1 MEHPSQKWLNNFSE
15 TLVPETFIKIFY
27 DSTEPGVQKDAS
39 ASADAQASFSN
50 VSGIVGEDASRSSV
64 KYATGETNL
73 HLLDGTFALLPS
85 DSASVSDVGYISRNV
100 VSNSNHPK
108 LTFTFSKLHTKV
120 IPGITIL
127 WSSVLGEYAKSF
139 KLTAY
144 ADNLQVGAITVSD
157 NSNVR
162 CEVDWEISGYNK
174 IELEILSWCLPE
186 RRARIEWFM
195 VGFRLTYG
203 KENLISYTHE
213 SNRDPISGQLPK
225 DSISFSLDN
234 SQQTWNPLNPQG
246 MYRYLYERQLVTVSY
261 GMDID
266 GTTEWINGGKFFMS
280 EWSVPA
286 NGIEAS
292 FVARDA
298 LGFLM
303 DSAYIG
309 RKSGTL
315 YDICIDALSRLPEN
329 TASYSIS
336 DELKD
341 YTVDISKENNSSYK
355 NSDILQMAANAAGMV
370 LYQTR
375 EGEIRI
381 ERPTFFAG
389 SSSEVYEI
397 DPMNNYQW
405 PEITFSPRLKDI
417 SCSVNNTTRLY
428 PSNSN
433 VDGVTQ
439 SISNPL
445 LNDSI
450 LEKGKNSMTEAYSIL
465 STRKKASLEYRASPH
480 IDALDHVK
488 INHSFGYASEMF
500 VTNAKYTFKGCF
512 KGTLE
517 GYMLSEIASVSLD
530 QSLFSLQYADSRI
543 LTARLTPASM
553 DSPAIG
559 WSAFP
564 ANIVHLDVLTNID
577 GVSTCR
583 VSYSHKGTATVTA
596 SAGNSSASCQ
606 VTAESTYITLSHA
619 SADISWG
626 NYTDVTATFH
636 PSVPSAPE
644 IIWAASNETVRLQVL
659 SNQNG
664 ISVCRIWW
672 NSKGSASITVSA
684 FGESASMNVSTQSSK
699 LSRIPDGTIVKIVE
713 NGAAVDFILAQ
724 HNYLSD
730 HNGSGRTLF
739 VRRYGYRKIR
749 FNNVGSNPNQKY
761 WLYDDNLGE
770 ARWVYYWGRYND
782 FWNNYHYGEG
792 TNTPQ
797 EGFVVPKY
805 NDGASEIRNWL
816 NNDYKN
822 LFSDA
827 MKNLIGETVLRK
839 KTDSIFDFTTSV
851 AESVFLLTSKEL
863 GIGGNAYNAY
873 PNNGGKLSTAQQ
885 ILDSETKLCWTR
897 SPLTDASSDGLSG
910 EDAKRAEHGVVCCS
924 YIGTSRSVW
933 ANNESVFARPAF
945 TLPDNLEI
953 DANGN
958 LMI

>member
-1 MEHPSQKWLNNFSE
+1 MEHPSQKWLNKFSE

-39 ASADAQASFSN
+39 ASADSQTLFSN
-50 VSGIVGEDASRSSV
+50 VSGITFENDKRSIA
-64 KYATGETNL
+64 KYATGEPNL
-73 HLLDGTFALLPS
+73 HLLDGTFLLSPAS
-85 DSASVSDVGYISRNV
+85 GSSANEAGYISRDI
-100 VSNSNHPK
+100 VSESNHPK
-108 LTFTFSKLHTKV
+108 LTFTFSRLHTRP

-127 WSSVLGEYAKSF
+127 WSETLNEYAKSF

-144 ADNLQVGAITVSD
+144 SGDTQVSTITVND
-157 NSNVR
+157 NNDVR
-162 CEVDWEISGYNK
+162 AEVDWEISGYDK
-174 IELEILSWCLPE
+174 ITLEVLSWCLPD

-195 VGFRLTYG
+195 VGFRLTYT
-203 KENLISYTHE
+203 KNNLISYTHE
-213 SNRDPISGQLPK
+213 SNRDPISGQLSK

-266 GTTEWINGGKFFMS
+266 GTAEWINGGKFFMS

-315 YDICIDALSRLPEN
+315 YDICIDALSRLPKN

-355 NSDILQMAANAAGMV
+355 NSDILQTAANAAGMV

-397 DPMNNYQW
+397 DPMNNYKW
-405 PEITFSPRLKDI
+405 PEITFSPRLKDV

-488 INHSFGYASEMF
+488 LNHSFGYASEMF
-500 VTNAKYTFKGCF
+500 VTNAKYTFNGCF

-517 GYMLSEIASVSLD
+517 GYMLSDIASVSLD

-543 LTARLTPASM
+543 LTARLIPASM

-559 WSAFP
+559 WSASP

-583 VSYSHKGTATVTA
+583 VSYAHKGTATVIA

-606 VTAESTYITLSHA
+606 VTGEAPYITLSQS
-619 SADISWG
+619 SANLSWSQY
-626 NYTDVTATFH
+626 NDVTATFH
-636 PSVPSAPE
+636 PTVSSAPS
-644 IIWAASNETVRLQVL
+644 INWSTSSGAVRLQVL
-659 SNQNG
+659 SNSSG
-664 ISVCRIWW
+664 VSTCRIWW
-672 NSKGSASITVSA
+672 NSKGSATVTASA
-684 FGESASMNVSTQSSK
+684 FGESASLNISTQSSA
-699 LSRIPDGTIVKIVE
+699 LSNLPDGTIVKIVE
-713 NGAAVDFILAQ
+713 NGATVDFILAQ

-730 HNGSGRTLF
+730 HNGAGRTLF
-739 VRRYGYRKIR
+739 VRRYGFRKLR
-749 FNNVGSNPNQKY
+749 FNKVDANPNQKY
-761 WLYDDNLGE
+761 WLYDTDSGE
-770 ARWVYYWGRYND
+770 NRWFYYWGRYND

-792 TNTPQ
+792 YN
-797 EGFVVPKY
+797 EDKYFVVPSY
-805 NDGASEIRNWL
+805 NDGPAEITNWL
-816 NNDYKN
+816 NGDYKN
-822 LFSDA
+822 LFSA
-827 MKNLIGETVLRK
+827 SVKNQMGQTVLQK
-839 KTDSIFDFTTSV
+839 KSWITSQV
-851 AESVFLLTSKEL
+851 SASVFLLTAKEL
-863 GIGGNAYNAY
+863 GIVGRGYAAY
-873 PNNGGKLSTAQQ
+873 PDNSSGALPTAKQ
-885 ILDSETKLCWTR
+885 ILNSETSYCWTR
-897 SPLTDASSDGLSG
+897 SRLYDGSADGLSG
-910 EDAKRAEHGVVCCS
+910 DDATRAENGVVCCS
-924 YIGTSRSVW
+924 YRGSSASVW
-933 ANNESVFARPAF
+933 ANNGNVFARPAF
-945 TLPDNLEI
+945 TLPANLEV

>member
-1 MEHPSQKWLNNFSE
+1 MEHPSQKWLNKFSE

-39 ASADAQASFSN
+39 ASADSQTLFSN
-50 VSGIVGEDASRSSV
+50 VSGITSENDKRSIA
-64 KYATGETNL
+64 KYATGEPNL
-73 HLLDGTFALLPS
+73 HLLDGTFLLPPAS
-85 DSASVSDVGYISRNV
+85 GSSANEAGYISRDI
-100 VSNSNHPK
+100 VSESNHPK
-108 LTFTFSKLHTKV
+108 LTFTFSRLHTRP

-127 WSSVLGEYAKSF
+127 WSETLNEYAKSF

-144 ADNLQVGAITVSD
+144 SGDTQLSTITVND
-157 NSNVR
+157 NNDVR
-162 CEVDWEISGYNK
+162 AEVDWEISGYDK
-174 IELEILSWCLPE
+174 ITLEVLSWCLPD

-195 VGFRLTYG
+195 VGFRLTYT
-203 KENLISYTHE
+203 KNNLISYTHE
-213 SNRDPISGQLPK
+213 SNRDPISGQLSK

-266 GTTEWINGGKFFMS
+266 GTAEWINGGKFFMS

-315 YDICIDALSRLPEN
+315 YDVCIDALSRLPEN

-355 NSDILQMAANAAGMV
+355 NSDILQTAANAAGMV

-375 EGEIRI
+375 DGEIRI

-397 DPMNNYQW
+397 DPMNNYKW
-405 PEITFSPRLKDI
+405 PEITFSPRLKDV

-488 INHSFGYASEMF
+488 LNHSFGYASEMF
-500 VTNAKYTFKGCF
+500 VTNAKYTFNGCF

-517 GYMLSEIASVSLD
+517 GYMLSSIASVSLD

-559 WSAFP
+559 WSASP

-577 GVSTCR
+577 SVSTCR

-606 VTAESTYITLSHA
+606 VTAEAPYITLSQS
-619 SADISWG
+619 SANLSW
-626 NYTDVTATFH
+626 NQYNDVTATFH
-636 PSVPSAPE
+636 PTVSSAPS
-644 IIWAASNETVRLQVL
+644 INWSTSSGAVRLQVL
-659 SNQNG
+659 SNSG
-664 ISVCRIWW
+664 GVSTCRIWW
-672 NSKGSASITVSA
+672 NSKDSATVTASA
-684 FGESASMNVSTQSSK
+684 FGESASLNISTQSSA
-699 LSRIPDGTIVKIVE
+699 LSNLPDGTIVKIVE

-730 HNGSGRTLF
+730 HNGAGRTLF
-739 VRRYGYRKIR
+739 VRRYGFRKLR
-749 FNNVGSNPNQKY
+749 FNKVDANPNQKY
-761 WLYDDNLGE
+761 WLYDTNSGE
-770 ARWVYYWGRYND
+770 TRWFYYWGRYNG
-782 FWNNYHYGEG
+782 FWNNSHYGEG
-792 TNTPQ
+792 YNKDDY
-797 EGFVVPKY
+797 FVVPSY
-805 NDGASEIRNWL
+805 NDGPAEITNWL
-816 NNDYKN
+816 NGDYKN
-822 LFSDA
+822 LFSA
-827 MKNLIGETVLRK
+827 SVKNQIGQTVLQK
-839 KTDSIFDFTTSV
+839 KSGFTSQV
-851 AESVFLLTSKEL
+851 SASVFLLTAKEL
-863 GIGGNAYNAY
+863 GIGGRGYAASPDNSSGAL
-873 PNNGGKLSTAQQ
+873 PTAKQ
-885 ILDSETKLCWTR
+885 ILNSETSYCWTR
-897 SPLTDASSDGLSG
+897 SRLHDGSVDGLSG
-910 EDAKRAEHGVVCCS
+910 DDATRAEHGVVCCS
-924 YIGTSRSVW
+924 YRGSSASVW
-933 ANNESVFARPAF
+933 ANNENVFARPAF
-945 TLPDNLEI
+945 TLPANLEV

>member
-1 MEHPSQKWLNNFSE
+1 MEHPSQKWLNKFSE

-39 ASADAQASFSN
+39 ASADSQTLFSN
-50 VSGIVGEDASRSSV
+50 VSGITSENNKRSIA
-64 KYATGETNL
+64 KYATGEPNL
-73 HLLDGTFALLPS
+73 HLLDGTFLLSPAS
-85 DSASVSDVGYISRNV
+85 GSSANEAGYISRDI
-100 VSNSNHPK
+100 VSESNHPK
-108 LTFTFSKLHTKV
+108 LTFTFSRLHTRP

-127 WSSVLGEYAKSF
+127 WSETLNEYAKSF

-144 ADNLQVGAITVSD
+144 SGDTQVSTITVND
-157 NSNVR
+157 NNDVR
-162 CEVDWEISGYNK
+162 AEVDWEISGYDK
-174 IELEILSWCLPE
+174 ITLEVLSWCLPD

-195 VGFRLTYG
+195 VGFRLTYT
-203 KENLISYTHE
+203 KNNLISYTHE
-213 SNRDPISGQLPK
+213 SNRDPISGQLSK

-315 YDICIDALSRLPEN
+315 YDICIDALSRLPKN

-355 NSDILQMAANAAGMV
+355 NSDILQTAANAAGMV

-397 DPMNNYQW
+397 DPMNNYKW
-405 PEITFSPRLKDI
+405 PEITFSPRLKDV

-488 INHSFGYASEMF
+488 LNHSFGYASEMF
-500 VTNAKYTFKGCF
+500 VTNAKYTFNGCF

-517 GYMLSEIASVSLD
+517 GYMLSDIASVSLD

-553 DSPAIG
+553 NSPAIG
-559 WSAFP
+559 WNASP

-606 VTAESTYITLSHA
+606 VTAEAPYITLIHS
-619 SADISWG
+619 SANLSWSQY
-626 NYTDVTATFH
+626 NDVTATFH
-636 PSVPSAPE
+636 PTVSSAPS
-644 IIWAASNETVRLQVL
+644 INWSTSSGAVRLQVL
-659 SNQNG
+659 SNSG
-664 ISVCRIWW
+664 GVSTCRIWW
-672 NSKGSASITVSA
+672 NSKGSATVTASA
-684 FGESASMNVSTQSSK
+684 FGESASLNISTQSSA
-699 LSRIPDGTIVKIVE
+699 LSNLPDGTIVKIVE

-730 HNGSGRTLF
+730 HNGAGRTLF
-739 VRRYGYRKIR
+739 VRRYGFRKLR
-749 FNNVGSNPNQKY
+749 FNKVDANPNQKY
-761 WLYDDNLGE
+761 WLYDTTYQEN
-770 ARWVYYWGRYND
+770 RWFYYWGRYND

-792 TNTPQ
+792 YN
-797 EGFVVPKY
+797 EDSYFVVPSY
-805 NDGASEIRNWL
+805 NDGPAEITNWL
-816 NNDYKN
+816 NGDYKN
-822 LFSDA
+822 LFSA
-827 MKNLIGETVLRK
+827 SVKNQMGQTVLQK
-839 KTDSIFDFTTSV
+839 KPGFTSQVST
-851 AESVFLLTSKEL
+851 SVFLLTAKEL
-863 GIGGNAYNAY
+863 GIGTKGYYAY
-873 PNNGGKLSTAQQ
+873 PDNSSRALPTAKQ
-885 ILDSETKLCWTR
+885 ILNSETSYCWTR
-897 SPLTDASSDGLSG
+897 SRLNDGSVDGLSG
-910 EDAKRAEHGVVCCS
+910 DDATRAEHGVVCCS
-924 YIGTSRSVW
+924 YRGSSASVW
-933 ANNESVFARPAF
+933 ANNGNVFARPAF
-945 TLPDNLEI
+945 TLPANLEV

>member
-1 MEHPSQKWLNNFSE
+1 MEHPSQKWLNKFSE

-39 ASADAQASFSN
+39 ASADTQASFSN
-50 VSGIVGEDASRSSV
+50 VSGITSDDKRTVS
-64 KYATGETNL
+64 KYATGEPNL
-73 HLLDGTFALLPS
+73 HLLDGTFLLPPAS
-85 DSASVSDVGYISRNV
+85 GSSANEAGYISRDI
-100 VSNSNHPK
+100 VSESNHPK
-108 LTFTFSKLHTKV
+108 LTFTFSRLHTRP

-127 WSSVLGEYAKSF
+127 WSETLNEYAKSF

-144 ADNLQVGAITVSD
+144 SGDTQVSTITVND
-157 NSNVR
+157 NNNVR
-162 CEVDWEISGYNK
+162 AEVDWEISGYDK
-174 IELEILSWCLPE
+174 ITLEVLSWCLPD

-195 VGFRLTYG
+195 VGFRLAYT
-203 KENLISYTHE
+203 KNNLISYTHE
-213 SNRDPISGQLPK
+213 SNRDPISGQLSK

-315 YDICIDALSRLPEN
+315 YDICIDALSRLPKN

-336 DELKD
+336 EELKD

-355 NSDILQMAANAAGMV
+355 NSDILQTAANAAGMV

-397 DPMNNYQW
+397 DPMNNYKW
-405 PEITFSPRLKDI
+405 PEITFSPRLKDV

-488 INHSFGYASEMF
+488 LNHSFGYASEMF
-500 VTNAKYTFKGCF
+500 VTNAKYTFNGCF

-517 GYMLSEIASVSLD
+517 GYMLSDIASVSLD

-559 WSAFP
+559 WSASP

-583 VSYSHKGTATVTA
+583 VSYAHKGTATVTA

-606 VTAESTYITLSHA
+606 VTAETPYITLSQS
-619 SADISWG
+619 SANLSWSQY
-626 NYTDVTATFH
+626 NDVTATFH
-636 PSVPSAPE
+636 PTVSSAPS
-644 IIWAASNETVRLQVL
+644 INWSTSSGAVRLQVL
-659 SNQNG
+659 SNSG
-664 ISVCRIWW
+664 GVSTCRIWW
-672 NSKGSASITVSA
+672 NSKGSATVTASA
-684 FGESASMNVSTQSSK
+684 FGESASLNISTQSSA
-699 LSRIPDGTIVKIVE
+699 LSNLPDGTIVKIVE

-724 HNYLSD
+724 HNYLSN
-730 HNGSGRTLF
+730 HNGAGRTLF
-739 VRRYGYRKIR
+739 VRRYGFRKLR
-749 FNNVGSNPNQKY
+749 FNKVDANPNQKY
-761 WLYDDNLGE
+761 WLYDTTYQEN
-770 ARWVYYWGRYND
+770 RWFYYWGRYND

-792 TNTPQ
+792 YN
-797 EGFVVPKY
+797 EDSYFVVPSY
-805 NDGASEIRNWL
+805 NDGPAEITNWL
-816 NNDYKN
+816 NGDYKN
-822 LFSDA
+822 LFSA
-827 MKNLIGETVLRK
+827 SVKNQMGRTALAKEWFST
-839 KTDSIFDFTTSV
+839 
-851 AESVFLLTSKEL
+851 SVFLLTAKEL
-863 GIGGNAYNAY
+863 GIVGRGYAAY
-873 PNNGGKLSTAQQ
+873 PDNSSGALPTAKQ
-885 ILDSETKLCWTR
+885 ILNSETSYCWTR
-897 SPLTDASSDGLSG
+897 SRLTDGSVDGLSG
-910 EDAKRAEHGVVCCS
+910 DDATRAEHGVVCCS
-924 YIGTSRSVW
+924 YRGSSASVW
-933 ANNESVFARPAF
+933 ANNGNVFARPAF
-945 TLPDNLEI
+945 TLPANLEV

>member
-1 MEHPSQKWLNNFSE
+1 MEHPSQKWLDKFSE
-15 TLVPETFIKIFY
+15 TLVPETFIKISY

-39 ASADAQASFSN
+39 ASTDSQTPFSN
-50 VSGIVGEDASRSSV
+50 VSGITSENDKRSIA
-64 KYATGETNL
+64 KYATGEPNL
-73 HLLDGTFALLPS
+73 HLLNGTFILPPASGSSAADAGYVSRYVVS
-85 DSASVSDVGYISRNV
+85 DSY
-100 VSNSNHPK
+100 HPK
-108 LTFTFSKLHTKV
+108 LTFTFSKLHV
-120 IPGITIL
+120 RPIPGVTIL
-127 WSSVLGEYAKSF
+127 WSNTLNECAKSF

-144 ADNLQVGAITVSD
+144 SGSTQIGTITVSD
-157 NSNVR
+157 NTDIR
-162 CEVDWEISGYNK
+162 CEVEWEISGYDS
-174 IELEILSWCLPE
+174 ITLEVLSWCVPN

-195 VGFRLTYG
+195 VGFRLTYE
-203 KENLISYTHE
+203 KENLISYSHE
-213 SNRDPISGQLPK
+213 SNRDPISGQLSK
-225 DSISFSLDN
+225 DSVSFSLDN

-261 GMDID
+261 GMDVD
-266 GTTEWINGGKFFMS
+266 GTTEWINGGRFFMS
-280 EWSVPA
+280 EWSVPS

-303 DSAYIG
+303 SSAYVG

-315 YDICIDALSRLPEN
+315 YDMCVDALSQLPEN

-341 YTVDISKENNSSYK
+341 YPVDISKESNSSYK

-381 ERPTFFAG
+381 ERPTFFSG

-405 PEITFSPRLKDI
+405 PEITFASRLKDV

-433 VDGVTQ
+433 IDGVTQ
-439 SISNPL
+439 SVSNSL

-450 LEKGKNSMTEAYSIL
+450 LEKSKNSMTEAYSIL

-488 INHSFGYASEMF
+488 LNHSFGYASEVF
-500 VTNAKYTFKGCF
+500 ATNVKYTFNGCF

-517 GYMLSEIASVSLD
+517 GYMLSDIASISLD
-530 QSLFSLQYADSRI
+530 QSSFSFQYADSRI

-553 DSPAIG
+553 DSPAIS
-559 WSAFP
+559 WSASP

-583 VSYSHKGTATVTA
+583 VSYAHKGTATVTA

-606 VTAESTYITLSHA
+606 VTAEEPYITISQSSANLSW
-619 SADISWG
+619 SQ
-626 NYTDVTATFH
+626 YTDVTATFH
-636 PSVPSAPE
+636 PTVPSAPS
-644 IIWAASNETVRLQVL
+644 INWSASSGAVRLQVL
-659 SNQNG
+659 SNSG
-664 ISVCRIWW
+664 GVSTCRVWW
-672 NSKGSASITVSA
+672 NSKGSATVTANA
-684 FGESASMNVSTQSSK
+684 FGESASLNVSTQSSA
-699 LSRIPDGTIVKIVE
+699 LSNLPDGTIVKIVE

-730 HNGSGRTLF
+730 HNGAGRTLF
-739 VRRYGYRKIR
+739 VRRYGFRKLR
-749 FNNVGSNPNQKY
+749 FNKVDANPNQKY
-761 WLYDDNLGE
+761 WLYDSDYQEN
-770 ARWVYYWGRYND
+770 RWFYYWGRYND

-792 TNTPQ
+792 YN
-797 EGFVVPKY
+797 EDSYFHVPSY
-805 NDGASEIRNWL
+805 SDGPAEITNWL
-816 NNDYKN
+816 NGDYKN
-822 LFSDA
+822 SFSA
-827 MKNLIGETVLRK
+827 SVKNQIGQTVLQK
-839 KTDSIFDFTTSV
+839 KSGFTSQVSASI
-851 AESVFLLTSKEL
+851 FLLTAKEL
-863 GIGGNAYNAY
+863 GIGGGSYAAFPDNSSGAL
-873 PNNGGKLSTAQQ
+873 PTAKQ
-885 ILDSETKLCWTR
+885 ILNSETPYCWTR
-897 SPLTDASSDGLSG
+897 SRLFDGSADGLSG
-910 EDAKRAEHGVVCCS
+910 DDATRAEHGVVCCS
-924 YIGTSRSVW
+924 YQGFSASVW
-933 ANNESVFARPAF
+933 ANNGDVFARPAF
-945 TLPDNLEI
+945 TLPANLEV

>member
-1 MEHPSQKWLNNFSE
+1 MEHPSQKWLNKFSE

-39 ASADAQASFSN
+39 ASADTQASFSN
-50 VSGIVGEDASRSSV
+50 VSGITSDNDKRIIS
-64 KYATGETNL
+64 KYATGEPNL
-73 HLLDGTFALLPS
+73 HLLDGTFLLSPAPGS
-85 DSASVSDVGYISRNV
+85 SANDAGYISRDI
-100 VSNSNHPK
+100 VSESNHPK
-108 LTFTFSKLHTKV
+108 LTFTFSRLHTRP
-120 IPGITIL
+120 IPGVTIL
-127 WSSVLGEYAKSF
+127 WSETLNEYAKSF

-144 ADNLQVGAITVSD
+144 SGDTQVSTITVND
-157 NSNVR
+157 NNSVR
-162 CEVDWEISGYNK
+162 AEVDWEISGYDK
-174 IELEILSWCLPE
+174 ITLEVLSWCLPD

-195 VGFRLTYG
+195 VGFRLVYT
-203 KENLISYTHE
+203 KNNLISYTHE
-213 SNRDPISGQLPK
+213 SNRDPISGQLSK

-315 YDICIDALSRLPEN
+315 YDICIDALSRLPKN

-355 NSDILQMAANAAGMV
+355 NSDILQTAANAAGMV

-397 DPMNNYQW
+397 DPMNNYKW
-405 PEITFSPRLKDI
+405 PEITFSPRLKDV

-488 INHSFGYASEMF
+488 LNHSFGYASEMF
-500 VTNAKYTFKGCF
+500 VTNAKYTFNGCF

-517 GYMLSEIASVSLD
+517 GYMLSDIASVSLD

-553 DSPAIG
+553 GSPAIG
-559 WSAFP
+559 WSTSP

-606 VTAESTYITLSHA
+606 VTGEAPYITLSQS
-619 SADISWG
+619 SANLSWSQY
-626 NYTDVTATFH
+626 NDVTATFH
-636 PSVPSAPE
+636 PTVSSAPS
-644 IIWAASNETVRLQVL
+644 INWSTSSGVVRLQVL
-659 SNQNG
+659 SNSG
-664 ISVCRIWW
+664 GVSTCRIWW
-672 NSKGSASITVSA
+672 NSKGSATVTASA
-684 FGESASMNVSTQSSK
+684 FGESASLNVTTQSSA
-699 LSRIPDGTIVKIVE
+699 LSNLPDGAIVKIVE

-730 HNGSGRTLF
+730 HNGAGRTLF

-749 FNNVGSNPNQKY
+749 FNNVGNNPNQKY
-761 WLYDDNLGE
+761 WLYDTDSGKN
-770 ARWVYYWGRYND
+770 RWFYYWGRYND

-792 TNTPQ
+792 YN
-797 EGFVVPKY
+797 EDSYFVVPSY
-805 NDGASEIRNWL
+805 NDGPAEITNWL
-816 NNDYKN
+816 NGDYKN
-822 LFSDA
+822 LFSA
-827 MKNLIGETVLRK
+827 SVKKQIGQTILQK
-839 KTDSIFDFTTSV
+839 KSGFTSQVSTSI
-851 AESVFLLTSKEL
+851 FLLTAKEL
-863 GIGGNAYNAY
+863 GIGTKGYYAY
-873 PNNGGKLSTAQQ
+873 PDNSSRALPTAKQ
-885 ILDSETKLCWTR
+885 ILNSETSYCWTR
-897 SPLTDASSDGLSG
+897 SRLTDGSVDGLSG
-910 EDAKRAEHGVVCCS
+910 DDATRAENGVVCCS
-924 YIGTSRSVW
+924 YRGSSASVW
-933 ANNESVFARPAF
+933 ANNGNVFARPAF
-945 TLPDNLEI
+945 TLPANLEV
-953 DANGN
+953 DTNGN

>member
-1 MEHPSQKWLNNFSE
+1 MEHPSQKWLNKFSE

-27 DSTEPGVQKDAS
+27 DSTEPGIQKDAS
-39 ASADAQASFSN
+39 ASADSQTLFSN
-50 VSGIVGEDASRSSV
+50 VSGITSENDKRSIA
-64 KYATGETNL
+64 KYATGEPNL
-73 HLLDGTFALLPS
+73 HLLDGTFLLPPAS
-85 DSASVSDVGYISRNV
+85 GSSANEAGYISRDI
-100 VSNSNHPK
+100 VSESNHPK
-108 LTFTFSKLHTKV
+108 LTFTFSRLHTRP

-127 WSSVLGEYAKSF
+127 WSETLNEYAKSF

-144 ADNLQVGAITVSD
+144 SGDTQVSTITVND
-157 NSNVR
+157 NNDVR
-162 CEVDWEISGYNK
+162 IEVDWEISGYDK
-174 IELEILSWCLPE
+174 ITLEVLSWCLPD

-195 VGFRLTYG
+195 VGFRLTYT
-203 KENLISYTHE
+203 KNNLISYTHE
-213 SNRDPISGQLPK
+213 SNRDPISGQLSK

-355 NSDILQMAANAAGMV
+355 NSDILQTAANAAGMV

-397 DPMNNYQW
+397 DPMNNYKW
-405 PEITFSPRLKDI
+405 PEITFSPRLKDV

-439 SISNPL
+439 SVSNPL

-488 INHSFGYASEMF
+488 LNHSFGYASEMF
-500 VTNAKYTFKGCF
+500 VTNAKYTFNGCF

-517 GYMLSEIASVSLD
+517 GYMLSDIASVSLD

-543 LTARLTPASM
+543 LTARLTPASV

-559 WSAFP
+559 WSASP

-606 VTAESTYITLSHA
+606 VTAEAPYITLSQS
-619 SADISWG
+619 SANLSWSQY
-626 NYTDVTATFH
+626 NDVTATFH
-636 PSVPSAPE
+636 PTVSSAPS
-644 IIWAASNETVRLQVL
+644 INWSTSSGAVRLQVL
-659 SNQNG
+659 SNSG
-664 ISVCRIWW
+664 GVSTCRIWW
-672 NSKGSASITVSA
+672 NSKGSATVTASA
-684 FGESASMNVSTQSSK
+684 FGESASLNISTQSSA
-699 LSRIPDGTIVKIVE
+699 LSNLPDGTIVKIVE

-730 HNGSGRTLF
+730 HNGAGRTLF
-739 VRRYGYRKIR
+739 VRRYGFRKLR
-749 FNNVGSNPNQKY
+749 FNKVDANPNQKY
-761 WLYDDNLGE
+761 WLYDTDSGE
-770 ARWVYYWGRYND
+770 NRWFYYWGRYND

-792 TNTPQ
+792 YN
-797 EGFVVPKY
+797 EDSYFVVPSY
-805 NDGASEIRNWL
+805 NDGPAEITNWL
-816 NNDYKN
+816 NGDYKN
-822 LFSDA
+822 LFSA
-827 MKNLIGETVLRK
+827 SVKNQMGQTVLQK
-839 KTDSIFDFTTSV
+839 KSGFTSQVST
-851 AESVFLLTSKEL
+851 SVFLLTAKEL
-863 GIGGNAYNAY
+863 GIVGRGYSAY
-873 PNNGGKLSTAQQ
+873 PDNSSGALPTAKQ
-885 ILDSETKLCWTR
+885 ILNSETSYCWTR
-897 SPLTDASSDGLSG
+897 SRLYDGSADGLSG
-910 EDAKRAEHGVVCCS
+910 DDATRAENGVVCCS
-924 YIGTSRSVW
+924 YRGSSASVW
-933 ANNESVFARPAF
+933 ANNGDVFARPAF
-945 TLPDNLEI
+945 TLPANLEV

>member
-1 MEHPSQKWLNNFSE
+1 MEHPSQKWLNKFSE

-39 ASADAQASFSN
+39 ASADSQTLFSN
-50 VSGIVGEDASRSSV
+50 VSGITSENDKRSIA
-64 KYATGETNL
+64 KYATGEPNL
-73 HLLDGTFALLPS
+73 HLLDGTFLLPPAS
-85 DSASVSDVGYISRNV
+85 GSSANEAGYISRDI
-100 VSNSNHPK
+100 VSESNHPK
-108 LTFTFSKLHTKV
+108 LTFTFSRLHTRP
-120 IPGITIL
+120 IPGVTIL
-127 WSSVLGEYAKSF
+127 WSETLNEYAKSF

-144 ADNLQVGAITVSD
+144 SGDTQVSTITVND
-157 NSNVR
+157 NNSFR
-162 CEVDWEISGYNK
+162 AEVDWEISGYDK
-174 IELEILSWCLPE
+174 ITLEVLSWCLPD

-195 VGFRLTYG
+195 VGFRLAYT
-203 KENLISYTHE
+203 KNNLISYTHE
-213 SNRDPISGQLPK
+213 SNRDPISGQLSK

-315 YDICIDALSRLPEN
+315 YDVCIDALSRLPEN

-397 DPMNNYQW
+397 DSMNNYQW
-405 PEITFSPRLKDI
+405 PEITFSPRLKDV

-488 INHSFGYASEMF
+488 LNHSFGYASEMF
-500 VTNAKYTFKGCF
+500 VTNAKYTFNGCF

-517 GYMLSEIASVSLD
+517 GYMLSDIASVSLD

-559 WSAFP
+559 WSASP

-606 VTAESTYITLSHA
+606 VTAEAPYITLSQS
-619 SADISWG
+619 SANLSWSQY
-626 NYTDVTATFH
+626 NDVTATFH
-636 PSVPSAPE
+636 PTVSSAPS
-644 IIWAASNETVRLQVL
+644 INWSTSSGAVRLQVL
-659 SNQNG
+659 SNSG
-664 ISVCRIWW
+664 GVSTCRIWW
-672 NSKGSASITVSA
+672 NSKGSATVTASA
-684 FGESASMNVSTQSSK
+684 FGESASLNISAQSSA
-699 LSRIPDGTIVKIVE
+699 LSNLPDGTIVKIVE

-730 HNGSGRTLF
+730 HNGAGRTLF
-739 VRRYGYRKIR
+739 VRRYGFRKLR
-749 FNNVGSNPNQKY
+749 FNKVDANPNQKY
-761 WLYDDNLGE
+761 WLHDTDSGE
-770 ARWVYYWGRYND
+770 NRWFYYWGRYND

-792 TNTPQ
+792 YN
-797 EGFVVPKY
+797 EDKYFVVPSY
-805 NDGASEIRNWL
+805 NDGPAEITNWL
-816 NNDYKN
+816 NGDYKN
-822 LFSDA
+822 LFSA
-827 MKNLIGETVLRK
+827 SVKNQMGQTVLQK
-839 KTDSIFDFTTSV
+839 KSGFTSQVST
-851 AESVFLLTSKEL
+851 SVFLLTAKEL
-863 GIGGNAYNAY
+863 GIVGRGYAAY
-873 PNNGGKLSTAQQ
+873 PDNSSGALPTAKQ
-885 ILDSETKLCWTR
+885 ILNSETSYCWTR
-897 SPLTDASSDGLSG
+897 SHLTDGSVDGLSG
-910 EDAKRAEHGVVCCS
+910 DDATRAEHGVVCCS
-924 YIGTSRSVW
+924 YRGSSASVW
-933 ANNESVFARPAF
+933 ANNGNVFARPAF
-945 TLPDNLEI
+945 TLPANLEV

>member
-1 MEHPSQKWLNNFSE
+1 MEHPSQKWLNKFSE
-15 TLVPETFIKIFY
+15 TLVPETFIKIVY

-39 ASADAQASFSN
+39 ASADSQTLFSN
-50 VSGIVGEDASRSSV
+50 VSGITSENDKRSIA
-64 KYATGETNL
+64 KYATGEPNL
-73 HLLDGTFALLPS
+73 HLLDGTFLLPPAS
-85 DSASVSDVGYISRNV
+85 GSSANEAGYISRDI
-100 VSNSNHPK
+100 VSESNHPK
-108 LTFTFSKLHTKV
+108 LTFTFSRLHTRP

-127 WSSVLGEYAKSF
+127 WSETLNEYAKSF

-144 ADNLQVGAITVSD
+144 SGDTQVSTITVND
-157 NSNVR
+157 NNDVR
-162 CEVDWEISGYNK
+162 AEVDWEISGYDK
-174 IELEILSWCLPE
+174 ITLEVLSWCLPD

-195 VGFRLTYG
+195 VGFRLTYT
-203 KENLISYTHE
+203 KNNLISYTHE
-213 SNRDPISGQLPK
+213 SNRDPISGQLSK

-315 YDICIDALSRLPEN
+315 YDICIDALSRLPKN

-397 DPMNNYQW
+397 DPMNNYKW
-405 PEITFSPRLKDI
+405 PEITFSPRLKDV

-488 INHSFGYASEMF
+488 LNHSFGYASEMF
-500 VTNAKYTFKGCF
+500 VTNAKYTFNGCF

-517 GYMLSEIASVSLD
+517 GYMLSDIASVSLD

-553 DSPAIG
+553 NSPAIG
-559 WSAFP
+559 WSASP

-583 VSYSHKGTATVTA
+583 VSYAHKGTATVTA

-606 VTAESTYITLSHA
+606 VTAEVPYITLSQS
-619 SADISWG
+619 SANLSWSQY
-626 NYTDVTATFH
+626 NDVTATFH
-636 PSVPSAPE
+636 PTVSSAPS
-644 IIWAASNETVRLQVL
+644 INWSTSSGAVRLQVL
-659 SNQNG
+659 SNSG
-664 ISVCRIWW
+664 GVSTCRIWW
-672 NSKGSASITVSA
+672 NSKGSATVTASA
-684 FGESASMNVSTQSSK
+684 FGESASLNVTTQSSA
-699 LSRIPDGTIVKIVE
+699 LSNLPDGTIVKIVE

-730 HNGSGRTLF
+730 HNGAGRTLF
-739 VRRYGYRKIR
+739 VRRYGFRKLR
-749 FNNVGSNPNQKY
+749 FNKVDANPNQKY
-761 WLYDDNLGE
+761 WLYDTDSGE
-770 ARWVYYWGRYND
+770 NRWFYYWGRYND

-792 TNTPQ
+792 YN
-797 EGFVVPKY
+797 EDKYFVVPSY
-805 NDGASEIRNWL
+805 NDGPAEITNWL
-816 NNDYKN
+816 NGDYKN
-822 LFSDA
+822 LFSA
-827 MKNLIGETVLRK
+827 SVKNQMGQTVLQK
-839 KTDSIFDFTTSV
+839 KSGFTSQVST
-851 AESVFLLTSKEL
+851 SVFLLTAKEL
-863 GIGGNAYNAY
+863 GIVGRGYFAY
-873 PNNGGKLSTAQQ
+873 PDNSSGALPTAKQ
-885 ILDSETKLCWTR
+885 ILNSETSYCWTR
-897 SPLTDASSDGLSG
+897 SRLYDGSADSLSG
-910 EDAKRAEHGVVCCS
+910 DDATRAENGVVCCS
-924 YIGTSRSVW
+924 YRGSSASVW
-933 ANNESVFARPAF
+933 ANNGNVFARPAF
-945 TLPDNLEI
+945 TLPANLEV

>member
-1 MEHPSQKWLNNFSE
+1 MEHPSQKWLNKFSE

-39 ASADAQASFSN
+39 ASADSQTLFSN
-50 VSGIVGEDASRSSV
+50 VSGITSENDKRSIA
-64 KYATGETNL
+64 KYATGEPNL
-73 HLLDGTFALLPS
+73 HLLDGTFLLSPAS
-85 DSASVSDVGYISRNV
+85 GSSANEAGYISRDI
-100 VSNSNHPK
+100 VSESNHPK
-108 LTFTFSKLHTKV
+108 LTFTFSRLHTRP

-127 WSSVLGEYAKSF
+127 WSETLNEYAKSF

-144 ADNLQVGAITVSD
+144 SGDTQVSTITVND
-157 NSNVR
+157 NNDVR
-162 CEVDWEISGYNK
+162 AEVDWEISGYDK
-174 IELEILSWCLPE
+174 ITLEVLSWCLPD

-195 VGFRLTYG
+195 VGFRLTYT
-203 KENLISYTHE
+203 KNNLISYTHE
-213 SNRDPISGQLPK
+213 SNRDPISGQLSK

-315 YDICIDALSRLPEN
+315 YDICIDALSRLPKN

-355 NSDILQMAANAAGMV
+355 NSDILQTAANAAGMV

-397 DPMNNYQW
+397 DPMNNYKW
-405 PEITFSPRLKDI
+405 PEITFSPRLKDV

-488 INHSFGYASEMF
+488 LNHSFGYASEMF
-500 VTNAKYTFKGCF
+500 VTNAKYTFNGCF

-517 GYMLSEIASVSLD
+517 GYMLSDIASVSLD

-553 DSPAIG
+553 NSPAIG
-559 WSAFP
+559 WNASP

-606 VTAESTYITLSHA
+606 VTAEAPYITLSHS
-619 SADISWG
+619 SANLSWSQY
-626 NYTDVTATFH
+626 NDVTATFH
-636 PSVPSAPE
+636 PTVSSAPS
-644 IIWAASNETVRLQVL
+644 INWSTSSGAVRLQVL
-659 SNQNG
+659 SNSG
-664 ISVCRIWW
+664 GVSTCRIWW
-672 NSKGSASITVSA
+672 NSKGSATVTASA
-684 FGESASMNVSTQSSK
+684 FGESASLNISTQSSA
-699 LSRIPDGTIVKIVE
+699 LSNLPDGTIVKIVE

-730 HNGSGRTLF
+730 HNGAGRTLF
-739 VRRYGYRKIR
+739 VRRYGFRKLR
-749 FNNVGSNPNQKY
+749 FNKVDANPNQKY
-761 WLYDDNLGE
+761 WLYDTTYQEN
-770 ARWVYYWGRYND
+770 RWFYYWGRYND
-782 FWNNYHYGEG
+782 FWSNYHYGEG
-792 TNTPQ
+792 YN
-797 EGFVVPKY
+797 EDKYFIVPSY
-805 NDGASEIRNWL
+805 NDGPAEITNWL
-816 NNDYKN
+816 NGDYKN
-822 LFSDA
+822 LFSA
-827 MKNLIGETVLRK
+827 SVKNQMGQTVLQK
-839 KTDSIFDFTTSV
+839 KSGFTSQVST
-851 AESVFLLTSKEL
+851 SVFLLTAKEL
-863 GIGGNAYNAY
+863 GIVGRGYAAY
-873 PNNGGKLSTAQQ
+873 PDNSSGALPTAKQ
-885 ILDSETKLCWTR
+885 ILNSETSYCWTR
-897 SPLTDASSDGLSG
+897 SRLTDGSVDGLSG
-910 EDAKRAEHGVVCCS
+910 DDATRAENGVVCCS
-924 YIGTSRSVW
+924 YRGSSASVW
-933 ANNESVFARPAF
+933 ANNGDVFARPAF
-945 TLPDNLEI
+945 TLPANLEV

>member
-1 MEHPSQKWLNNFSE
+1 MEHPSQKWLNKFSE

-39 ASADAQASFSN
+39 ASADTQASFSN
-50 VSGIVGEDASRSSV
+50 VSGITSDNDKRTVS
-64 KYATGETNL
+64 KYATGEPNL
-73 HLLDGTFALLPS
+73 HLLDGTFLLSPVPGS
-85 DSASVSDVGYISRNV
+85 SANDAGYISRDI
-100 VSNSNHPK
+100 VSESNHPK
-108 LTFTFSKLHTKV
+108 LTFTFSRLHTRP

-127 WSSVLGEYAKSF
+127 WSETLNEYAKSF

-144 ADNLQVGAITVSD
+144 SGDTQVSTITVND
-157 NSNVR
+157 NSSVR
-162 CEVDWEISGYNK
+162 VEVDWEISGYDK
-174 IELEILSWCLPE
+174 ITLEVLSWCLPD

-195 VGFRLTYG
+195 VGFRLAYT
-203 KENLISYTHE
+203 KNNLISYTHE
-213 SNRDPISGQLPK
+213 SNRDPISGQLSK

-355 NSDILQMAANAAGMV
+355 NSDILQTAANAAGMV

-397 DPMNNYQW
+397 DPMNNYRW
-405 PEITFSPRLKDI
+405 PEITFSPRLKDV

-439 SISNPL
+439 SVSNPL

-488 INHSFGYASEMF
+488 LNHSFGYASEMF
-500 VTNAKYTFKGCF
+500 VTNAKYTFNGCF

-517 GYMLSEIASVSLD
+517 GYMLSDIASVSLD

-553 DSPAIG
+553 DSPTIG
-559 WSAFP
+559 WSASP

-583 VSYSHKGTATVTA
+583 VSYAHKGTATVTA

-606 VTAESTYITLSHA
+606 VTTEAPYITLSQS
-619 SADISWG
+619 SANLSWSQY
-626 NYTDVTATFH
+626 NDVTATFH
-636 PSVPSAPE
+636 PTVSSAPS
-644 IIWAASNETVRLQVL
+644 INWSTSSGAVRLQVL
-659 SNQNG
+659 SNSG
-664 ISVCRIWW
+664 GVSTCRIWW
-672 NSKGSASITVSA
+672 NSKGSATVTASA
-684 FGESASMNVSTQSSK
+684 FGESASLNVTAQSSA
-699 LSRIPDGTIVKIVE
+699 LSNLPDGTIVKIVE

-739 VRRYGYRKIR
+739 VRRYGFRKLR
-749 FNNVGSNPNQKY
+749 FNKVDANPNQKY
-761 WLYDDNLGE
+761 WLYDTTYQEN
-770 ARWVYYWGRYND
+770 RWFYYWGRYND

-792 TNTPQ
+792 YN
-797 EGFVVPKY
+797 EDSYFVVPSY
-805 NDGASEIRNWL
+805 NDGPAEITNWL
-816 NNDYKN
+816 NGDYKN
-822 LFSDA
+822 LFSA
-827 MKNLIGETVLRK
+827 SVKNQMGQTVLQK
-839 KTDSIFDFTTSV
+839 KSGFTSQV
-851 AESVFLLTSKEL
+851 SASVFLLTAKEL
-863 GIGGNAYNAY
+863 GIGTKGYYAY
-873 PNNGGKLSTAQQ
+873 PDNSNGALPTAKQ
-885 ILDSETKLCWTR
+885 ILNSETSYCWTR
-897 SPLTDASSDGLSG
+897 SRLTDGSVDGLNG
-910 EDAKRAEHGVVCCS
+910 DDATRAEHGVVCCS
-924 YIGTSRSVW
+924 YRGSSASVW
-933 ANNESVFARPAF
+933 ANNGNVFARPAF
-945 TLPDNLEI
+945 TLPANLEV

>member
-1 MEHPSQKWLNNFSE
+1 
-15 TLVPETFIKIFY
+15 
-27 DSTEPGVQKDAS
+27 
-39 ASADAQASFSN
+39 
-50 VSGIVGEDASRSSV
+50 
-64 KYATGETNL
+64 
-73 HLLDGTFALLPS
+73 
-85 DSASVSDVGYISRNV
+85 
-100 VSNSNHPK
+100 
-108 LTFTFSKLHTKV
+108 
-120 IPGITIL
+120 
-127 WSSVLGEYAKSF
+127 
-139 KLTAY
+139 
-144 ADNLQVGAITVSD
+144 
-157 NSNVR
+157 
-162 CEVDWEISGYNK
+162 
-174 IELEILSWCLPE
+174 
-186 RRARIEWFM
+186 
-195 VGFRLTYG
+195 
-203 KENLISYTHE
+203 
-213 SNRDPISGQLPK
+213 
-225 DSISFSLDN
+225 
-234 SQQTWNPLNPQG
+234 
-246 MYRYLYERQLVTVSY
+246 
-261 GMDID
+261 MDID

-315 YDICIDALSRLPEN
+315 YDICIDALSRLPKN

-355 NSDILQMAANAAGMV
+355 NSDILQTAANAAGMV

-397 DPMNNYQW
+397 DPMNNYKW
-405 PEITFSPRLKDI
+405 PEITFSPRLKDV

-488 INHSFGYASEMF
+488 LNHSFGYASEMF
-500 VTNAKYTFKGCF
+500 VTNAKYTFNGCF

-517 GYMLSEIASVSLD
+517 GYMLSDIASVSLD

-553 DSPAIG
+553 NSPAIG
-559 WSAFP
+559 WSVSP

-606 VTAESTYITLSHA
+606 VTVEAPYITLSHS
-619 SADISWG
+619 SANLSWSQY
-626 NYTDVTATFH
+626 NDVTATFH
-636 PSVPSAPE
+636 PTVSSAPS
-644 IIWAASNETVRLQVL
+644 INWSTSSGAVRLQVL
-659 SNQNG
+659 SNSG
-664 ISVCRIWW
+664 GVSTCRIWW
-672 NSKGSASITVSA
+672 NSKGSATVTASA
-684 FGESASMNVSTQSSK
+684 FGESVSLNVTAQSSA
-699 LSRIPDGTIVKIVE
+699 LSNLPDGTIVKIVE

-730 HNGSGRTLF
+730 HNGAGRTLF
-739 VRRYGYRKIR
+739 VRRYGFRKLR
-749 FNNVGSNPNQKY
+749 FNKVDANPNQKY
-761 WLYDDNLGE
+761 WLYDTTYQEN
-770 ARWVYYWGRYND
+770 RWFYYWGRYND

-792 TNTPQ
+792 YS
-797 EGFVVPKY
+797 EDSYFVVPSY
-805 NDGASEIRNWL
+805 NDGPAEITNWL
-816 NNDYKN
+816 NGDYKN
-822 LFSDA
+822 LFSA
-827 MKNLIGETVLRK
+827 SVKNQMGQTVLQK
-839 KTDSIFDFTTSV
+839 KSGFTSQV
-851 AESVFLLTSKEL
+851 SSSVFLLTAKEL
-863 GIGGNAYNAY
+863 GIGTKGYYAY
-873 PNNGGKLSTAQQ
+873 PDNSSRALPTAKQ
-885 ILDSETKLCWTR
+885 ILNSETSYCWTR
-897 SPLTDASSDGLSG
+897 SHLTDGSVDGLSG
-910 EDAKRAEHGVVCCS
+910 DDATRAEHGVVCCS
-924 YIGTSRSVW
+924 YRGSSASVW
-933 ANNESVFARPAF
+933 ANNGNVFARPAF
-945 TLPDNLEI
+945 TLPANLEV

>member
-1 MEHPSQKWLNNFSE
+1 MEHPSQKWLNKFSE

-39 ASADAQASFSN
+39 ASADSQTLFSN
-50 VSGIVGEDASRSSV
+50 VSGITSENDKRSIA
-64 KYATGETNL
+64 KYATGEPNL
-73 HLLDGTFALLPS
+73 HLLDGTFLLSPAPGS
-85 DSASVSDVGYISRNV
+85 SANDAGYISRDI
-100 VSNSNHPK
+100 VSESNHPK
-108 LTFTFSKLHTKV
+108 LTFTFSRLHTRP

-127 WSSVLGEYAKSF
+127 WSETLNEYAKSF

-144 ADNLQVGAITVSD
+144 SGDTQVSTITVND
-157 NSNVR
+157 NSSVR
-162 CEVDWEISGYNK
+162 VEVDWEISGYDK
-174 IELEILSWCLPE
+174 ITLEVLSWCLPD

-195 VGFRLTYG
+195 VGFRLVYT
-203 KENLISYTHE
+203 KNNLISYTHE
-213 SNRDPISGQLPK
+213 SNRDPISGQLSK

-315 YDICIDALSRLPEN
+315 YDICIDALSRLPKN

-355 NSDILQMAANAAGMV
+355 NSDILQTAANAAGMV

-397 DPMNNYQW
+397 DPMNNYKW
-405 PEITFSPRLKDI
+405 PEITFSPRLKDV

-488 INHSFGYASEMF
+488 LNHSFGYASEMF
-500 VTNAKYTFKGCF
+500 VTNAKYTFNGCF

-517 GYMLSEIASVSLD
+517 GYMLSDIASVSLD

-553 DSPAIG
+553 NSPAIG
-559 WSAFP
+559 WNASP

-606 VTAESTYITLSHA
+606 VTAEAPYITLSHS
-619 SADISWG
+619 SANLSWSQY
-626 NYTDVTATFH
+626 NDVTATFH
-636 PSVPSAPE
+636 PTVSSAPS
-644 IIWAASNETVRLQVL
+644 INWSTSSGAVRLQVL
-659 SNQNG
+659 SNSG
-664 ISVCRIWW
+664 GVSTCRIWW
-672 NSKGSASITVSA
+672 NSKGSATVTASA
-684 FGESASMNVSTQSSK
+684 FGESASLNISTQSSA
-699 LSRIPDGTIVKIVE
+699 LSNLPDGTIVKIVE

-730 HNGSGRTLF
+730 HNGAGRTLF
-739 VRRYGYRKIR
+739 VRRYGFRKLR
-749 FNNVGSNPNQKY
+749 FNKVDANPNQKY
-761 WLYDDNLGE
+761 WLYDTTYQEN
-770 ARWVYYWGRYND
+770 RWFYYWGRYND
-782 FWNNYHYGEG
+782 FWSNYHYGEG
-792 TNTPQ
+792 YN
-797 EGFVVPKY
+797 EDKYFIVPSY
-805 NDGASEIRNWL
+805 NDGPAEITNWL
-816 NNDYKN
+816 NGDYKN
-822 LFSDA
+822 LFSA
-827 MKNLIGETVLRK
+827 SVKNQMGQTVLQK
-839 KTDSIFDFTTSV
+839 KSGFTSQVST
-851 AESVFLLTSKEL
+851 SVFLLTAKEL
-863 GIGGNAYNAY
+863 GIVGRGYYAY
-873 PNNGGKLSTAQQ
+873 PDNSSGALPTAKQ
-885 ILDSETKLCWTR
+885 ILNSETSYCWTR
-897 SPLTDASSDGLSG
+897 SRLTDGSVDGLSG
-910 EDAKRAEHGVVCCS
+910 DDATRAENGVVCCS
-924 YIGTSRSVW
+924 YRGSSASVW
-933 ANNESVFARPAF
+933 ANNGDVFARPAF
-945 TLPDNLEI
+945 TLPANLEV

>member
-1 MEHPSQKWLNNFSE
+1 MEHPSQKWLNKFSE

-39 ASADAQASFSN
+39 ASADSQTLFSN
-50 VSGIVGEDASRSSV
+50 VSGITSENDKRSIA
-64 KYATGETNL
+64 KYATGEPNL
-73 HLLDGTFALLPS
+73 HLLDGTFLLSPAPGS
-85 DSASVSDVGYISRNV
+85 SANDAGYISRDI
-100 VSNSNHPK
+100 VSKSNHPK
-108 LTFTFSKLHTKV
+108 LTFTFSRLHTRP

-127 WSSVLGEYAKSF
+127 WSKTLNEYAKSF

-144 ADNLQVGAITVSD
+144 SGDTQVSTITVNNNND
-157 NSNVR
+157 VR
-162 CEVDWEISGYNK
+162 AEVDWEISGYDK
-174 IELEILSWCLPE
+174 ITLEVLSWCLPD

-195 VGFRLTYG
+195 VGFRLVYT
-203 KENLISYTHE
+203 KNNLISYTHE
-213 SNRDPISGQLPK
+213 SNRDPISGQLSK

-375 EGEIRI
+375 EDEIRI

-397 DPMNNYQW
+397 DPMNNYKW
-405 PEITFSPRLKDI
+405 PEITFSPRLKDV

-488 INHSFGYASEMF
+488 LNHSFGYASEMF
-500 VTNAKYTFKGCF
+500 VTNAKYTFNGCF

-517 GYMLSEIASVSLD
+517 GYMLSDIASVSLD

-559 WSAFP
+559 WSASP

-606 VTAESTYITLSHA
+606 VTGEAPYITLSQS
-619 SADISWG
+619 SANLSWSQY
-626 NYTDVTATFH
+626 NDVTATFH
-636 PSVPSAPE
+636 PTVSSAPS
-644 IIWAASNETVRLQVL
+644 INWSTSSGAVRLQVL
-659 SNQNG
+659 SNSG
-664 ISVCRIWW
+664 GVSTCRIWW
-672 NSKGSASITVSA
+672 NSKGSATVTASA
-684 FGESASMNVSTQSSK
+684 FGESASLNISTQSSA
-699 LSRIPDGTIVKIVE
+699 LSNLPDGTIVKIVE

-730 HNGSGRTLF
+730 HNGAGRTLF
-739 VRRYGYRKIR
+739 VRRYGFRKLR
-749 FNNVGSNPNQKY
+749 FNKVDANPNQKY
-761 WLYDDNLGE
+761 WLYDTTYQEN
-770 ARWVYYWGRYND
+770 RWFYYWGRYND

-792 TNTPQ
+792 YN
-797 EGFVVPKY
+797 EDSYFVVPSY
-805 NDGASEIRNWL
+805 NDGPAEITNWL
-816 NNDYKN
+816 NGDYKN
-822 LFSDA
+822 LFSA
-827 MKNLIGETVLRK
+827 SVKNQMGQTVLQK
-839 KTDSIFDFTTSV
+839 KSGFTSQVST
-851 AESVFLLTSKEL
+851 SVFLLTAKEL
-863 GIGGNAYNAY
+863 GIGTKGYYAY
-873 PNNGGKLSTAQQ
+873 PDNSSRALPTAKQ
-885 ILDSETKLCWTR
+885 ILNSETSYCWTR
-897 SPLTDASSDGLSG
+897 SRLNDGSVDGLSG
-910 EDAKRAEHGVVCCS
+910 DDATRAEHGVVCCS
-924 YIGTSRSVW
+924 YRGSSASVW
-933 ANNESVFARPAF
+933 ANNGNVFARPAF
-945 TLPDNLEI
+945 TLPANLEV

>member
-1 MEHPSQKWLNNFSE
+1 MEHPSQKWLNKFSE

-39 ASADAQASFSN
+39 ASADSQTLFSN
-50 VSGIVGEDASRSSV
+50 VSGITSENDKRSIA
-64 KYATGETNL
+64 KYATGEPNL
-73 HLLDGTFALLPS
+73 HLLDGTFLLSPAPGS
-85 DSASVSDVGYISRNV
+85 SANDAGYVSRDI
-100 VSNSNHPK
+100 VSESNHPK
-108 LTFTFSKLHTKV
+108 LTFTFSRLHTRP

-127 WSSVLGEYAKSF
+127 WSETLNEYAKSF

-144 ADNLQVGAITVSD
+144 SGDTQVSTITINDNND
-157 NSNVR
+157 VR
-162 CEVDWEISGYNK
+162 IEVDWEISGYDK
-174 IELEILSWCLPE
+174 ITLEVLSWCLPD

-195 VGFRLTYG
+195 VGFRLIYT
-203 KENLISYTHE
+203 KNNLISYTHE
-213 SNRDPISGQLPK
+213 SNRDPISGQLSK

-355 NSDILQMAANAAGMV
+355 NSDILQTAANAAGMV

-405 PEITFSPRLKDI
+405 PEITFSPRLKDV

-488 INHSFGYASEMF
+488 LNHSFGYASEMF
-500 VTNAKYTFKGCF
+500 VTNAKYTFNGCF

-517 GYMLSEIASVSLD
+517 GYMLSDIASVSLD

-559 WSAFP
+559 WSASP

-583 VSYSHKGTATVTA
+583 VSYAHKGTATVIA

-606 VTAESTYITLSHA
+606 VTGEAPYITLSQS
-619 SADISWG
+619 SANLSWSQY
-626 NYTDVTATFH
+626 NDVTATFH
-636 PSVPSAPE
+636 PTVSSAPS
-644 IIWAASNETVRLQVL
+644 INWSTSSGAVRLQVL
-659 SNQNG
+659 SNSRG
-664 ISVCRIWW
+664 VSTCRIWW
-672 NSKGSASITVSA
+672 NSKGSATVTASA
-684 FGESASMNVSTQSSK
+684 FGESASLNISTQSSA
-699 LSRIPDGTIVKIVE
+699 LSNLPDGTIVKIVE
-713 NGAAVDFILAQ
+713 NGATVDFILAQ

-730 HNGSGRTLF
+730 HNGAGRTLF
-739 VRRYGYRKIR
+739 VRRYGFRKLR
-749 FNNVGSNPNQKY
+749 FNKVDANPNQKY
-761 WLYDDNLGE
+761 WLYDTDSGE
-770 ARWVYYWGRYND
+770 NRWFYYWGRYND

-792 TNTPQ
+792 YN
-797 EGFVVPKY
+797 EDKYFVVPSY
-805 NDGASEIRNWL
+805 NDGPAEITNWL
-816 NNDYKN
+816 NGDYKN
-822 LFSDA
+822 LFSA
-827 MKNLIGETVLRK
+827 SVKNQMGQTVLQK
-839 KTDSIFDFTTSV
+839 KSGFTSQV
-851 AESVFLLTSKEL
+851 SASVFLLTAKEL
-863 GIGGNAYNAY
+863 GIVGRGYFAHPDNSSGAL
-873 PNNGGKLSTAQQ
+873 PTAKQ
-885 ILDSETKLCWTR
+885 ILNSETSYCWTR
-897 SPLTDASSDGLSG
+897 SHLNDGSADGLSG
-910 EDAKRAEHGVVCCS
+910 DDAKRAENGVVCCS
-924 YIGTSRSVW
+924 YRGSSASVW
-933 ANNESVFARPAF
+933 ANNGDVFARPAF
-945 TLPDNLEI
+945 TLPANLEV

>member
-1 MEHPSQKWLNNFSE
+1 MEHPSQKWLNKFSE

-39 ASADAQASFSN
+39 ASADSQTLFSN
-50 VSGIVGEDASRSSV
+50 VSGITSENDKRSIA
-64 KYATGETNL
+64 KYATGEPNL
-73 HLLDGTFALLPS
+73 HLLDGTFLLSPAS
-85 DSASVSDVGYISRNV
+85 GSSANDAGYISRDI
-100 VSNSNHPK
+100 VSESNHPK
-108 LTFTFSKLHTKV
+108 LTFTFSRLHTRP
-120 IPGITIL
+120 IPGVTIL
-127 WSSVLGEYAKSF
+127 WSKTLNEYAKSF

-144 ADNLQVGAITVSD
+144 SGDTQVSTITVND
-157 NSNVR
+157 NNSVR
-162 CEVDWEISGYNK
+162 AEVDWEISGYDK
-174 IELEILSWCLPE
+174 ITLEVLSWCLPD

-195 VGFRLTYG
+195 VGFRLTYT
-203 KENLISYTHE
+203 KNNLISYTHE
-213 SNRDPISGQLPK
+213 SNRDPISGQLSK

-315 YDICIDALSRLPEN
+315 YDICIDALSRLPKN

-405 PEITFSPRLKDI
+405 PEITFSPRLKDV

-439 SISNPL
+439 SVSNPL

-488 INHSFGYASEMF
+488 LNHSFGYASEMF
-500 VTNAKYTFKGCF
+500 VTNAKYTFNGCF

-517 GYMLSEIASVSLD
+517 GYMLSDIASVSLD

-559 WSAFP
+559 WSASP

-583 VSYSHKGTATVTA
+583 VSYAHKGTATVTA

-606 VTAESTYITLSHA
+606 VTAEVPYITLSQS
-619 SADISWG
+619 SANLSWSQY
-626 NYTDVTATFH
+626 NDVTATFH
-636 PSVPSAPE
+636 PTVSSAPS
-644 IIWAASNETVRLQVL
+644 INWSTSSGAVRLQVL
-659 SNQNG
+659 SNSG
-664 ISVCRIWW
+664 GVSTCRIWW
-672 NSKGSASITVSA
+672 NSKGSATVTASA
-684 FGESASMNVSTQSSK
+684 FGESASLNVTTQSSA
-699 LSRIPDGTIVKIVE
+699 LSNLPDGTIVKIVE

-730 HNGSGRTLF
+730 HNGAGRTLF
-739 VRRYGYRKIR
+739 VRRYGFRKLR
-749 FNNVGSNPNQKY
+749 FNKVDANPNQKY
-761 WLYDDNLGE
+761 WLYDTDSGE
-770 ARWVYYWGRYND
+770 NRWFYYWGRYND

-792 TNTPQ
+792 YN
-797 EGFVVPKY
+797 EDKYFVVPSY
-805 NDGASEIRNWL
+805 NDGPAEITNWL
-816 NNDYKN
+816 NGDYKN
-822 LFSDA
+822 LFSA
-827 MKNLIGETVLRK
+827 SVKNQMGQTVLQK
-839 KTDSIFDFTTSV
+839 KSGFTSQVST
-851 AESVFLLTSKEL
+851 SVFLLTAKEL
-863 GIGGNAYNAY
+863 GIGTKGYYAY
-873 PNNGGKLSTAQQ
+873 PDNSSRALPTAKQ
-885 ILDSETKLCWTR
+885 ILNSETSYCWTR
-897 SPLTDASSDGLSG
+897 SRLNDGSVDGLSG
-910 EDAKRAEHGVVCCS
+910 DDATRAEHGVVCCS
-924 YIGTSRSVW
+924 YRGSSASVW
-933 ANNESVFARPAF
+933 ANNGNVFARPAF
-945 TLPDNLEI
+945 TLPANLEV

>member
-1 MEHPSQKWLNNFSE
+1 MEHPSQKWLNKFSE
-15 TLVPETFIKIFY
+15 TLVPETFIEIFY

-39 ASADAQASFSN
+39 ASADSQTLFSN
-50 VSGIVGEDASRSSV
+50 VSGITSENDKRSIA
-64 KYATGETNL
+64 KYATGEPNL
-73 HLLDGTFALLPS
+73 HLLDGTFLLPPAS
-85 DSASVSDVGYISRNV
+85 GSSANDAGYISRDI
-100 VSNSNHPK
+100 VSESNHPK
-108 LTFTFSKLHTKV
+108 LTFTFSRLHTRP

-127 WSSVLGEYAKSF
+127 WSETLNEYAKSF

-144 ADNLQVGAITVSD
+144 SGDTQVSTITVND
-157 NSNVR
+157 NNSFR
-162 CEVDWEISGYNK
+162 AEVDWEISGYDK
-174 IELEILSWCLPE
+174 ITLEVLSWCLPD

-195 VGFRLTYG
+195 VGFRLTYT
-203 KENLISYTHE
+203 KNNLISYTHE
-213 SNRDPISGQLPK
+213 SNRDPISGQLSK

-315 YDICIDALSRLPEN
+315 YDICIDALSRLPKN

-355 NSDILQMAANAAGMV
+355 NSDILQTAANAAGMV

-397 DPMNNYQW
+397 DPMNNYKW
-405 PEITFSPRLKDI
+405 PEITFSPRLKDV

-488 INHSFGYASEMF
+488 LNHSFGYASEMF
-500 VTNAKYTFKGCF
+500 VTNAKYTFNGCF

-517 GYMLSEIASVSLD
+517 GYMLSDIASVSLD

-543 LTARLTPASM
+543 LTARLTPSSM

-559 WSAFP
+559 WSASP

-606 VTAESTYITLSHA
+606 VTAEAPYITLSQS
-619 SADISWG
+619 SANLSWSQY
-626 NYTDVTATFH
+626 NDVTATFH
-636 PSVPSAPE
+636 PTVSSAPS
-644 IIWAASNETVRLQVL
+644 INWSTSSAAARLQVL
-659 SNQNG
+659 SNSG
-664 ISVCRIWW
+664 GVSTCRIWW
-672 NSKGSASITVSA
+672 NSKGSATVTASA
-684 FGESASMNVSTQSSK
+684 FGESASLNISTQSSA
-699 LSRIPDGTIVKIVE
+699 LSNLPDGTIVKIVE

-730 HNGSGRTLF
+730 HNGAGRTLF
-739 VRRYGYRKIR
+739 VRRYGFRKLR
-749 FNNVGSNPNQKY
+749 FNKVDANPNQKY
-761 WLYDDNLGE
+761 WLYDTTYQEN
-770 ARWVYYWGRYND
+770 RWFYYWGRYND
-782 FWNNYHYGEG
+782 FWSNYHYGEG
-792 TNTPQ
+792 YN
-797 EGFVVPKY
+797 EDSYFVVPSY
-805 NDGASEIRNWL
+805 NDGPAEITNWL
-816 NNDYKN
+816 NGDYKN
-822 LFSDA
+822 LFSA
-827 MKNLIGETVLRK
+827 SVKNQMGQTVLQK
-839 KTDSIFDFTTSV
+839 KSGFTSQV
-851 AESVFLLTSKEL
+851 SASVFLLTAKEL
-863 GIGGNAYNAY
+863 GIGTKGYYAY
-873 PNNGGKLSTAQQ
+873 PDNSNGALPTAKQ
-885 ILDSETKLCWTR
+885 ILNSETSYCWTR
-897 SPLTDASSDGLSG
+897 SRLTDGSVDGLSG
-910 EDAKRAEHGVVCCS
+910 DDATRAEHGVVCCS
-924 YIGTSRSVW
+924 YRGSSASVW
-933 ANNESVFARPAF
+933 ANNGNVFARPAF
-945 TLPDNLEI
+945 TLPANLEV

>member
-1 MEHPSQKWLNNFSE
+1 MEHPSQKWLNKFSE

-39 ASADAQASFSN
+39 ASADSQTLFSN
-50 VSGIVGEDASRSSV
+50 VSGITSENDKRSIA
-64 KYATGETNL
+64 KYATGEPNL
-73 HLLDGTFALLPS
+73 HLLDGTFLLPPAS
-85 DSASVSDVGYISRNV
+85 GSSANEAGYISRDI
-100 VSNSNHPK
+100 VSESNHPK
-108 LTFTFSKLHTKV
+108 LTFTFSRLHTRP

-127 WSSVLGEYAKSF
+127 WSETLNEYAKSF

-144 ADNLQVGAITVSD
+144 SGDTQVSTITVND
-157 NSNVR
+157 NNDVR
-162 CEVDWEISGYNK
+162 IEVDWEISGYDK
-174 IELEILSWCLPE
+174 ITLEVLSWCLPD

-195 VGFRLTYG
+195 VGFRLTYT
-203 KENLISYTHE
+203 KNNLISYTHE
-213 SNRDPISGQLPK
+213 SNRDPISGQLSK

-355 NSDILQMAANAAGMV
+355 NSDILQTAANAAGMV

-405 PEITFSPRLKDI
+405 PEITFSPRLKDV

-488 INHSFGYASEMF
+488 LNHSFGYASEMF

-517 GYMLSEIASVSLD
+517 GYMLSDIASVSLD

-559 WSAFP
+559 WSASP

-583 VSYSHKGTATVTA
+583 VSYAHKGTATVTA

-606 VTAESTYITLSHA
+606 VTAEAPYITLSQS
-619 SADISWG
+619 SANLSWSQY
-626 NYTDVTATFH
+626 NDVTATFH
-636 PSVPSAPE
+636 PTVSSAPS
-644 IIWAASNETVRLQVL
+644 INWSTSSGSVRLQVL
-659 SNQNG
+659 SNSG
-664 ISVCRIWW
+664 GVSTCRIWW
-672 NSKGSASITVSA
+672 NSKGSATVTASA
-684 FGESASMNVSTQSSK
+684 FGESASLNISTQSSA
-699 LSRIPDGTIVKIVE
+699 LSNLPDGTIVKIVE

-730 HNGSGRTLF
+730 HNGAGRTLF
-739 VRRYGYRKIR
+739 VRRYGFRKLR
-749 FNNVGSNPNQKY
+749 FNKVDANPNQKY
-761 WLYDDNLGE
+761 WLYDTDSGGN
-770 ARWVYYWGRYND
+770 RWFYYWGRYND
-782 FWNNYHYGEG
+782 FWSNYHYGEG
-792 TNTPQ
+792 YDDG
-797 EGFVVPKY
+797 EYFRVPSY
-805 NDGASEIRNWL
+805 NDGPAEITNWL
-816 NNDYKN
+816 NGDYKN
-822 LFSDA
+822 LFSA
-827 MKNLIGETVLRK
+827 SVKNQMGQTVLQK
-839 KTDSIFDFTTSV
+839 KSGFTSQVSTSI
-851 AESVFLLTSKEL
+851 FLLTAKEL
-863 GIGGNAYNAY
+863 GIGTKGYYAY
-873 PNNGGKLSTAQQ
+873 PDNSSRALPTAKQ
-885 ILDSETKLCWTR
+885 ILNSETSYCWTR
-897 SPLTDASSDGLSG
+897 SRLTDGSVDGLSG
-910 EDAKRAEHGVVCCS
+910 DDATRAEHGVVCCS
-924 YIGTSRSVW
+924 YRGSSASVW
-933 ANNESVFARPAF
+933 ANNGNVFARPAF
-945 TLPDNLEI
+945 TLPANLEV

-958 LMI
+958 LII

>member
-1 MEHPSQKWLNNFSE
+1 MEHPSQKWLNKFSE

-39 ASADAQASFSN
+39 ASADSQTLFSN
-50 VSGIVGEDASRSSV
+50 VSGITSENDKRSIA
-64 KYATGETNL
+64 KYATGEPNL
-73 HLLDGTFALLPS
+73 HLLDGTFLLPPAP
-85 DSASVSDVGYISRNV
+85 DSSANDAGYISRDI
-100 VSNSNHPK
+100 VSESNHPK
-108 LTFTFSKLHTKV
+108 LTFTFSRLHTRP

-127 WSSVLGEYAKSF
+127 WSETLNEYAKSF

-144 ADNLQVGAITVSD
+144 SGDTQVSTITVND
-157 NSNVR
+157 NNSVR
-162 CEVDWEISGYNK
+162 AEVDWEISGYDK
-174 IELEILSWCLPE
+174 ITLEVLSWCLPD

-195 VGFRLTYG
+195 VGFRLTYT
-203 KENLISYTHE
+203 KNNLISYTHE
-213 SNRDPISGQLPK
+213 SNRDPISGQLSK

-355 NSDILQMAANAAGMV
+355 NSDILQTAANAAGMV

-405 PEITFSPRLKDI
+405 PEITFSPRLKDV

-488 INHSFGYASEMF
+488 LNHSFGYASEMF
-500 VTNAKYTFKGCF
+500 VTNAKYTFNGCF

-517 GYMLSEIASVSLD
+517 GYMLSDIASVSLD

-559 WSAFP
+559 WSASP

-583 VSYSHKGTATVTA
+583 VSYAHKGTATVTA

-606 VTAESTYITLSHA
+606 VTAETPYITLSQS
-619 SADISWG
+619 SANLSWSQY
-626 NYTDVTATFH
+626 NDVTATFH
-636 PSVPSAPE
+636 PTVSSAPS
-644 IIWAASNETVRLQVL
+644 INWSTSSGAVRLQVL
-659 SNQNG
+659 SNSG
-664 ISVCRIWW
+664 GVSTCRIWW
-672 NSKGSASITVSA
+672 NSKGSATVTASA
-684 FGESASMNVSTQSSK
+684 FGESASLNVSTQSSA
-699 LSRIPDGTIVKIVE
+699 LSNLPDGTIVKIVE

-730 HNGSGRTLF
+730 HNGAGRTLF
-739 VRRYGYRKIR
+739 VRRYGFRKLR
-749 FNNVGSNPNQKY
+749 FNKVDANPNQKY
-761 WLYDDNLGE
+761 WLYDTDSGGD
-770 ARWVYYWGRYND
+770 RWFYYWGLYND

-792 TNTPQ
+792 YNKDDYF
-797 EGFVVPKY
+797 EVPSY
-805 NDGASEIRNWL
+805 NDGPAEITNWL
-816 NNDYKN
+816 NGDYKN
-822 LFSDA
+822 LFSA
-827 MKNLIGETVLRK
+827 SVKNQIGQTVLQK
-839 KTDSIFDFTTSV
+839 KSGFTSQV
-851 AESVFLLTSKEL
+851 SASVFLLTEKEL
-863 GIGGNAYNAY
+863 GIGGRGYAAY
-873 PNNGGKLSTAQQ
+873 PDNSSGALPTAKQ
-885 ILDSETKLCWTR
+885 ILNSETSYCWTR
-897 SPLTDASSDGLSG
+897 SRLHDGSVDGLSG
-910 EDAKRAEHGVVCCS
+910 DDATRAEHGVVCCS
-924 YIGTSRSVW
+924 YRGSSASVW
-933 ANNESVFARPAF
+933 ANNGNVFARPAF
-945 TLPDNLEI
+945 TLPANLEV

>member
-1 MEHPSQKWLNNFSE
+1 MEHPSQKWLNKFSE

-39 ASADAQASFSN
+39 ASADSQTLFSN
-50 VSGIVGEDASRSSV
+50 VSGITSENNKRSIA
-64 KYATGETNL
+64 KYATGEPNL
-73 HLLDGTFALLPS
+73 HLLDGTFLLPPAS
-85 DSASVSDVGYISRNV
+85 GSSANEAGYISRDI
-100 VSNSNHPK
+100 VSESNHPK
-108 LTFTFSKLHTKV
+108 LTFTFSRLHTRP

-127 WSSVLGEYAKSF
+127 WSETLNEYAKSF

-144 ADNLQVGAITVSD
+144 SGDTQVSTITVND
-157 NSNVR
+157 NNDVR
-162 CEVDWEISGYNK
+162 AEVDWEISGYDK
-174 IELEILSWCLPE
+174 ITLEVLSWCLPD

-195 VGFRLTYG
+195 VGFRLTYT
-203 KENLISYTHE
+203 KNNLISYTHE
-213 SNRDPISGQLPK
+213 SNRDPISGQLSK

-315 YDICIDALSRLPEN
+315 YDICIDALSRLPKN

-355 NSDILQMAANAAGMV
+355 NSDILQTAANAAGMV

-397 DPMNNYQW
+397 DPMNNYKW
-405 PEITFSPRLKDI
+405 PEITFSPRLKDV

-488 INHSFGYASEMF
+488 LNHSFGYASEMF
-500 VTNAKYTFKGCF
+500 VTNAKYTFNGCF

-517 GYMLSEIASVSLD
+517 GYMLSDIASVSLD

-553 DSPAIG
+553 NSPAIG
-559 WSAFP
+559 WSASP

-606 VTAESTYITLSHA
+606 VTAEAPYITLSHS
-619 SADISWG
+619 SANLSWSQY
-626 NYTDVTATFH
+626 NDVTATFH
-636 PSVPSAPE
+636 PTVSSAPS
-644 IIWAASNETVRLQVL
+644 INWSTSSGAVRLQVL
-659 SNQNG
+659 SNSG
-664 ISVCRIWW
+664 GVSTCRIWW
-672 NSKGSASITVSA
+672 NSKGSATVTASA
-684 FGESASMNVSTQSSK
+684 FGESASLNISTQSSA
-699 LSRIPDGTIVKIVE
+699 LSNLPDGTIVKIVE

-730 HNGSGRTLF
+730 HNGAGRTLF
-739 VRRYGYRKIR
+739 VRRYGFRKLR
-749 FNNVGSNPNQKY
+749 FNKVDANPNQKY
-761 WLYDDNLGE
+761 WLYDTTYQEN
-770 ARWVYYWGRYND
+770 RWFYYWGRYND
-782 FWNNYHYGEG
+782 FWSNYHYGEG
-792 TNTPQ
+792 YN
-797 EGFVVPKY
+797 EDSYFVVPSY
-805 NDGASEIRNWL
+805 NDGPAEITNWL
-816 NNDYKN
+816 NGDYKN
-822 LFSDA
+822 LFSA
-827 MKNLIGETVLRK
+827 SVKNQMSQTVLQK
-839 KTDSIFDFTTSV
+839 KSGFTSQVST
-851 AESVFLLTSKEL
+851 SVFLLTAKEL
-863 GIGGNAYNAY
+863 GIGTKGYYAY
-873 PNNGGKLSTAQQ
+873 PDNSSRALPTAKQ
-885 ILDSETKLCWTR
+885 ILNSETSYCWTR
-897 SPLTDASSDGLSG
+897 SRLTDGSVDGLSG
-910 EDAKRAEHGVVCCS
+910 DDATRAENGVVCCS
-924 YIGTSRSVW
+924 YRGSSASVW
-933 ANNESVFARPAF
+933 ANNGDVFARPAF
-945 TLPDNLEI
+945 TLPANLEV

>member
-1 MEHPSQKWLNNFSE
+1 MEHPSQKWLNKFSE

-39 ASADAQASFSN
+39 ASADSQTLFSN
-50 VSGIVGEDASRSSV
+50 VSGITSENDKRSIA
-64 KYATGETNL
+64 KYATGEPNL
-73 HLLDGTFALLPS
+73 HLLDGTFLLPPAS
-85 DSASVSDVGYISRNV
+85 GSSANDAGYISRDI
-100 VSNSNHPK
+100 VSESNHPK
-108 LTFTFSKLHTKV
+108 LTFTFSRLHTRP

-127 WSSVLGEYAKSF
+127 WSETLNEYAKSF

-144 ADNLQVGAITVSD
+144 SGDTQVSTITVND
-157 NSNVR
+157 NNDVR
-162 CEVDWEISGYNK
+162 IEVDWEISGYDK
-174 IELEILSWCLPE
+174 ITLEVLSWCLPD

-195 VGFRLTYG
+195 VGFRLVYT
-203 KENLISYTHE
+203 KNNLISYTHE
-213 SNRDPISGQLPK
+213 SNRDPISGQLSK

-315 YDICIDALSRLPEN
+315 YDICIDALSRLPKN

-355 NSDILQMAANAAGMV
+355 NSDILQTAANAAGMV

-397 DPMNNYQW
+397 DPMNNYKW
-405 PEITFSPRLKDI
+405 PEITFSPRLKDV

-488 INHSFGYASEMF
+488 LNHSFGYASEMF
-500 VTNAKYTFKGCF
+500 VTNAKYTFNGCF

-517 GYMLSEIASVSLD
+517 GYMLSDIASVSLD

-553 DSPAIG
+553 NSPAIG
-559 WSAFP
+559 WSASP

-606 VTAESTYITLSHA
+606 VTAEAPYITLSHS
-619 SADISWG
+619 SANLSWSQY
-626 NYTDVTATFH
+626 NDVTATFH
-636 PSVPSAPE
+636 PTVSSAPS
-644 IIWAASNETVRLQVL
+644 INWSTSSGAVRLQVL
-659 SNQNG
+659 SNSG
-664 ISVCRIWW
+664 GVSTCRIWW
-672 NSKGSASITVSA
+672 NSKGSATVTASA
-684 FGESASMNVSTQSSK
+684 FGESASLNISTQSSA
-699 LSRIPDGTIVKIVE
+699 LSNLPDGTIVKIVE

-730 HNGSGRTLF
+730 HNGAGRTLF
-739 VRRYGYRKIR
+739 VRRYGFRKLR
-749 FNNVGSNPNQKY
+749 FNKVDANPNQKY
-761 WLYDDNLGE
+761 WLYDTTYQEN
-770 ARWVYYWGRYND
+770 RWFYYWGRYND

-792 TNTPQ
+792 YN
-797 EGFVVPKY
+797 EDSYFVVPSY
-805 NDGASEIRNWL
+805 NDGPAEITNWL
-816 NNDYKN
+816 NGDYKN
-822 LFSDA
+822 LFSA
-827 MKNLIGETVLRK
+827 SVKNQMGQTVLQK
-839 KTDSIFDFTTSV
+839 KSGFTSQV
-851 AESVFLLTSKEL
+851 SASVFLLTAKEL
-863 GIGGNAYNAY
+863 GIGTKGYYAY
-873 PNNGGKLSTAQQ
+873 PDNSNGALPTAKQ
-885 ILDSETKLCWTR
+885 ILNSETSYCWTR
-897 SPLTDASSDGLSG
+897 SRLTDGSVDGLSG
-910 EDAKRAEHGVVCCS
+910 DDATRAENGVVCCS
-924 YIGTSRSVW
+924 YRGSSASVW
-933 ANNESVFARPAF
+933 ANNGNVFARPAF
-945 TLPDNLEI
+945 TLPANLEV

>member
-1 MEHPSQKWLNNFSE
+1 MEHPSQKWLNKFSE

-39 ASADAQASFSN
+39 ASADTQASFSN
-50 VSGIVGEDASRSSV
+50 VSGITSDNDKRTVS
-64 KYATGETNL
+64 KYATGEPNL
-73 HLLDGTFALLPS
+73 HLLDGTFLLSPAPGS
-85 DSASVSDVGYISRNV
+85 SADDAGYISRDI
-100 VSNSNHPK
+100 VSESNHPK
-108 LTFTFSKLHTKV
+108 LTFTFSRLHTRP
-120 IPGITIL
+120 IPGVTIL
-127 WSSVLGEYAKSF
+127 WSETLNEYAKSF

-144 ADNLQVGAITVSD
+144 SGDTQVSTITVND
-157 NSNVR
+157 NNSVR
-162 CEVDWEISGYNK
+162 AEVDWEISGYDK
-174 IELEILSWCLPE
+174 ITLEVLSWCLPD

-195 VGFRLTYG
+195 VGFRLIYT
-203 KENLISYTHE
+203 KNNLISYTHE
-213 SNRDPISGQLPK
+213 SNRDPISGQLSK

-355 NSDILQMAANAAGMV
+355 NSDILQTAANAAGMV

-405 PEITFSPRLKDI
+405 PEITFSPRLKDV

-488 INHSFGYASEMF
+488 LNHSFGYASEMF
-500 VTNAKYTFKGCF
+500 VTNAKYTFNGCF

-517 GYMLSEIASVSLD
+517 GYMLSDIASVSLD

-559 WSAFP
+559 WSASP

-583 VSYSHKGTATVTA
+583 VSYAHKGTATVIA

-606 VTAESTYITLSHA
+606 VTGEAPYITLSQS
-619 SADISWG
+619 SANLSWSQY
-626 NYTDVTATFH
+626 NDVTATFH
-636 PSVPSAPE
+636 PTVSSAPS
-644 IIWAASNETVRLQVL
+644 INWSTSSGAVRLQVL
-659 SNQNG
+659 SNSRG
-664 ISVCRIWW
+664 VSTCRIWW
-672 NSKGSASITVSA
+672 NSKGSATVTASA
-684 FGESASMNVSTQSSK
+684 FGESASLNISTQSSA
-699 LSRIPDGTIVKIVE
+699 LSNLPDGTIVKIVE
-713 NGAAVDFILAQ
+713 NGATVDFILAQ

-730 HNGSGRTLF
+730 HNGAGRTLF
-739 VRRYGYRKIR
+739 VRRYGFRKLR
-749 FNNVGSNPNQKY
+749 FNKVDANPNQKY
-761 WLYDDNLGE
+761 WLYDTDSGE
-770 ARWVYYWGRYND
+770 NRWFYYWGRYND

-792 TNTPQ
+792 YN
-797 EGFVVPKY
+797 EDKYFVVPSY
-805 NDGASEIRNWL
+805 NDGPAEITNWL
-816 NNDYKN
+816 NGDYKN
-822 LFSDA
+822 LFSA
-827 MKNLIGETVLRK
+827 SVKNQMGQTVLQK
-839 KTDSIFDFTTSV
+839 KSGFTSQV
-851 AESVFLLTSKEL
+851 SASVFLLTAKEL
-863 GIGGNAYNAY
+863 GIVGRGYAAY
-873 PNNGGKLSTAQQ
+873 PDNSSGALPTARQ
-885 ILDSETKLCWTR
+885 ILNSETSYCWTR
-897 SPLTDASSDGLSG
+897 SRLSDGSADGLSG
-910 EDAKRAEHGVVCCS
+910 DDAKRAENGVVCCS
-924 YIGTSRSVW
+924 YQGSSASVW
-933 ANNESVFARPAF
+933 ANNGNVFARPAF
-945 TLPDNLEI
+945 TLPANLEV

>member
-1 MEHPSQKWLNNFSE
+1 MEHPSQKWLNKFSE

-39 ASADAQASFSN
+39 ASADSQTLFSN
-50 VSGIVGEDASRSSV
+50 VSGITSENDKRSIA
-64 KYATGETNL
+64 KYATGEPNL
-73 HLLDGTFALLPS
+73 HLLDGTFLLSPAP
-85 DSASVSDVGYISRNV
+85 DSSANDAGYISRDI
-100 VSNSNHPK
+100 VSESNHPK
-108 LTFTFSKLHTKV
+108 LTFTFSRLHTRP

-127 WSSVLGEYAKSF
+127 WSEMLNEYAKSF

-144 ADNLQVGAITVSD
+144 SGDTQVSTITVND
-157 NSNVR
+157 NNSVR
-162 CEVDWEISGYNK
+162 AEVDWEISGYDK
-174 IELEILSWCLPE
+174 ITLEVLSWCLPD

-195 VGFRLTYG
+195 VGFRLTYT
-203 KENLISYTHE
+203 KNNLISYTHE
-213 SNRDPISGQLPK
+213 SNRDPISGQLSK

-355 NSDILQMAANAAGMV
+355 NSDILQTAANAAGMV

-389 SSSEVYEI
+389 SCSEVYEI

-405 PEITFSPRLKDI
+405 PEITFSPRLKDV

-488 INHSFGYASEMF
+488 LNHSFGYASEMF
-500 VTNAKYTFKGCF
+500 VTNAKYTFNGCF

-517 GYMLSEIASVSLD
+517 GYMLSDIASVSLD

-559 WSAFP
+559 WSASP

-583 VSYSHKGTATVTA
+583 VSYAHKGTATVIA

-606 VTAESTYITLSHA
+606 VTGEAPYITLSQS
-619 SADISWG
+619 SANLSWSQY
-626 NYTDVTATFH
+626 NDVTATFH
-636 PSVPSAPE
+636 PTVSSAPS
-644 IIWAASNETVRLQVL
+644 INWSTSSGAVRLQVL
-659 SNQNG
+659 SNSG
-664 ISVCRIWW
+664 GVSTCRIWW
-672 NSKGSASITVSA
+672 NSKGSATVTASA
-684 FGESASMNVSTQSSK
+684 FGESASLNVSTQSSA
-699 LSRIPDGTIVKIVE
+699 LSNLPDGTIVKIVE

-730 HNGSGRTLF
+730 HNGAGRTLF
-739 VRRYGYRKIR
+739 VRRYGFRKLR
-749 FNNVGSNPNQKY
+749 FNKVDANPNQKY
-761 WLYDDNLGE
+761 WLYDTDSGE
-770 ARWVYYWGRYND
+770 NRWFYYWGRYND

-792 TNTPQ
+792 YN
-797 EGFVVPKY
+797 EDKYFVVPSY
-805 NDGASEIRNWL
+805 NDGPAEITNWL
-816 NNDYKN
+816 NGDYKN
-822 LFSDA
+822 LFSA
-827 MKNLIGETVLRK
+827 SVKNQMGQTVLQK
-839 KTDSIFDFTTSV
+839 KSGFTSQVST
-851 AESVFLLTSKEL
+851 SVFLLTAKEL
-863 GIGGNAYNAY
+863 GIVGRGYAAY
-873 PNNGGKLSTAQQ
+873 PDNSSGALPTAKQ
-885 ILDSETKLCWTR
+885 ILNSETSYCWTR
-897 SPLTDASSDGLSG
+897 SRLFDGAVDGLSG
-910 EDAKRAEHGVVCCS
+910 DDATRAENGVVCCS
-924 YIGTSRSVW
+924 YQGSSASVW
-933 ANNESVFARPAF
+933 ANNGNVFARPAF
-945 TLPDNLEI
+945 TLSANLEV